1 MRSLHG
7 SPSWRLITIHNTI
20 HKTIQHADDDA
31 GLLLHASICLRTA
44 MALVSSVELHGN
56 ITRSRAINISALSVH
71 SVCSDRPSSSSTSS
85 SMHSYQCNVPSACQ
99 L

>member
-1 MRSLHG
+1 
-7 SPSWRLITIHNTI
+7 
-20 HKTIQHADDDA
+20 
-31 GLLLHASICLRTA
+31 
-44 MALVSSVELHGN
+44 
-56 ITRSRAINISALSVH
+56 LSVH